1 MNKSPKDY
9 AKSALPLIYLV
20 IALFALRWTLVEP
33 YVVPT
38 GSMEPTLKTGDRLY
52 ALKCAYD
59 VRFPF
64 TDWILFR
71 TGALK
76 RGDVILFRNPE
87 EPSITYVKRA
97 VGLPGDKIVY
107 RNARLYINGE
117 EVPKSVDPVTDVMY
131 DIEEKEDKTLYIE
144 TLGGVRHYVILM
156 NKPEM
161 ERRALEAE
169 SIYRTEKE
177 IARVNPNSNW
187 LQREPGEDPAQA
199 RTFWQLTVPPD
210 HFFYLGDNRD
220 NSKDS
225 RFGYFAPFHYLK
237 GRAMFIWY
245 SSWDWRVRPER
256 IGTKIQ

>member
-1 MNKSPKDY
+1 MLKKTPKEL
-9 AKSALPLIYLV
+9 AQSALPLIYLV

-59 VRFPF
+59 IRFPF

-76 RGDVILFRNPE
+76 RGDVILFRNPA

-97 VGLPGDKIVY
+97 VGLPGDRIVY

-117 EVPKSVDPVTDVMY
+117 EVEKHLHPDIEVMY
-131 DIEEKEDKTLYIE
+131 DIIAKDQKKLYIE
-144 TLGGVRHYVILM
+144 TLGGVRHYVILED
-156 NKPEM
+156 KTEAD
-161 ERRALEAE
+161 RRYEEARLA
-169 SIYRTEKE
+169 S
-177 IARVNPNSNW
+177 RVEHEFPNYFPVDPGKN
-187 LQREPGEDPAQA
+187 PGEP
-199 RTFWQLTVPPD
+199 RTYWEIVVPPD

-220 NSKDS
+220 NSQDS
-225 RFGYFAPFHYLK
+225 RFGYFAPMNYLK
-237 GRAMFIWY
+237 GRAMFIWF
-245 SSWDWRVRPER
+245 SSWDWRIRPER